1 MSDASIRPFHP
12 IDFAQRPAT
21 LFAIPGLIDQLRQ
34 EAAGRHA
41 KRDALTLIHDENLTA
56 VLTVARA
63 GAECEEH
70 FSQEPTLFIVLEGEL
85 AIESA
90 SDGGSIGLRAGS
102 AGALARDV
110 RHRVTASTDC
120 AYLLVMGCQSRA
132 TQSAEVRRP
141 TVTAAPDLQPVP
153 LAASSGAEPD
163 AVEGLVHQ
171 LTHSI
176 DAAPPPEREEL
187 RAYATDL
194 LAADISSARAQAEER
209 ERSRRVAPFTVAG
222 VALLMILAGAIFF
235 PLLPAVA
242 VLLILSALGIG
253 VGDMVFTNRV
263 LRRQRRATQRG
274 AVAVGLRSRALPRS

>member
-141 TVTAAPDLQPVP
+141 TVTAA
-153 LAASSGAEPD
+153 ASSGAEPD

-176 DAAPPPEREEL
+176 DAAPPPQREEL